1 MKNNITLIG
10 MPGSGKS
17 TVGVVLAK
25 RLGRRF
31 VDSDLVIQD
40 RHGKLLHELITEYG
54 VKGFWQIESDVN
66 ASLDLE
72 NSIIATG
79 GSACYEPEGMQ
90 HLREISTVVYLK
102 LPYKEVEKRLGDLN
116 ARGVTLQP
124 GQTLRD
130 LYDERTPLYEKY
142 ADLIIDCSGK
152 MLRDVVAFVSHSKGM
167 HYIHPFT
174 FNGVRSLIGAAG
186 ILVYILIS
194 RKIAGDKAA
203 KLDWKLNVRAGLLCG
218 IFLTIASTLQ
228 QFGIKYT
235 SVGKAG
241 FITTLY
247 IIFVPMFG
255 VFLKKKVAPVVW
267 AAAGMAA
274 VGMYLLCM
282 TESLRLGAG
291 DIMVFLCA
299 IAFAIQIMTVD
310 HYAARIDGAVV
321 SCIQFT
327 VCGVVCCI
335 GALIWGQPTFGQI
348 QEGLGALLYAGVLSC
363 GVGYTLQIVGQK
375 GLNPTVAALIMSLE
389 SVIATISG
397 WIAYKIGFLSTDQ
410 TLTPRQIAG
419 CVIVFAAVILV
430 QLPPEWFRFGK
441 K

>member
-1 MKNNITLIG
+1 MENTRTKTTRNSLILLLTAAIWG
-10 MPGSGKS
+10 M
-17 TVGVVLAK
+17 
-25 RLGRRF
+25 
-31 VDSDLVIQD
+31 
-40 RHGKLLHELITEYG
+40 
-54 VKGFWQIESDVN
+54 
-66 ASLDLE
+66 
-72 NSIIATG
+72 
-79 GSACYEPEGMQ
+79 
-90 HLREISTVVYLK
+90 
-102 LPYKEVEKRLGDLN
+102 
-116 ARGVTLQP
+116 
-124 GQTLRD
+124 
-130 LYDERTPLYEKY
+130 
-142 ADLIIDCSGK
+142 
-152 MLRDVVAFVSHSKGM
+152 AFVSQSKGM
-167 HYIHPFT
+167 DYMHPFT
-174 FNGVRSLIGAAG
+174 FNGVRSLIGAAS

-203 KLDWKLNVRAGLLCG
+203 PLDWKLNVKAGLLCG

-255 VFLKKKVAPVVW
+255 IFLKKKVAPVVW
-267 AAAGMAA
+267 AAAVMAA

-291 DIMVFLCA
+291 DIMVF
-299 IAFAIQIMTVD
+299 F
-310 HYAARIDGAVV
+310 
-321 SCIQFT
+321 QFT

-335 GALIWGQPTFGQI
+335 GALIWGQPTFGQL

-397 WIAYKIGFLSTDQ
+397 WIAYKIGFLTTDQ
-410 TLTPRQIAG
+410 TLTARQIAG

-430 QLPPEWFRFGK
+430 QLPPEWFRLGK
-441 K
+441 KNA

>member
-1 MKNNITLIG
+1 MENTTMENTRTKTTRNSLILLLTAAIWG
-10 MPGSGKS
+10 M
-17 TVGVVLAK
+17 
-25 RLGRRF
+25 
-31 VDSDLVIQD
+31 
-40 RHGKLLHELITEYG
+40 
-54 VKGFWQIESDVN
+54 
-66 ASLDLE
+66 
-72 NSIIATG
+72 
-79 GSACYEPEGMQ
+79 
-90 HLREISTVVYLK
+90 
-102 LPYKEVEKRLGDLN
+102 
-116 ARGVTLQP
+116 
-124 GQTLRD
+124 
-130 LYDERTPLYEKY
+130 
-142 ADLIIDCSGK
+142 
-152 MLRDVVAFVSHSKGM
+152 AFVSQSKGM
-167 HYIHPFT
+167 DYMHPFT
-174 FNGVRSLIGAAG
+174 FNGVRSLIGAAS

-203 KLDWKLNVRAGLLCG
+203 PLDWKLNVKAGLLCG

-255 VFLKKKVAPVVW
+255 IFLKKKVAPVVW
-267 AAAGMAA
+267 AAAVMAA

-335 GALIWGQPTFGQI
+335 GALIWGTAHLRSAAGRPGSPVICWCFKLWC
-348 QEGLGALLYAGVLSC
+348 GLYL
-363 GVGYTLQIVGQK
+363 TDRR
-375 GLNPTVAALIMSLE
+375 PERTE
-389 SVIATISG
+389 SYG
-397 WIAYKIGFLSTDQ
+397 GGTDHE
-410 TLTPRQIAG
+410 PGIRH
-419 CVIVFAAVILV
+419 CHD
-430 QLPPEWFRFGK
+430 LPDGSPIRSDF
-441 K
+441 

>member
-1 MKNNITLIG
+1 MENTTMENTRTKTTRNSLILLLTAAIWG
-10 MPGSGKS
+10 M
-17 TVGVVLAK
+17 
-25 RLGRRF
+25 
-31 VDSDLVIQD
+31 
-40 RHGKLLHELITEYG
+40 
-54 VKGFWQIESDVN
+54 
-66 ASLDLE
+66 
-72 NSIIATG
+72 
-79 GSACYEPEGMQ
+79 
-90 HLREISTVVYLK
+90 
-102 LPYKEVEKRLGDLN
+102 
-116 ARGVTLQP
+116 
-124 GQTLRD
+124 
-130 LYDERTPLYEKY
+130 
-142 ADLIIDCSGK
+142 
-152 MLRDVVAFVSHSKGM
+152 AFVSQSKGM
-167 HYIHPFT
+167 DYMHPFT
-174 FNGVRSLIGAAG
+174 FNGVRSLIGAAS

-203 KLDWKLNVRAGLLCG
+203 PLDWKLNVKAGLLCG

-247 IIFVPMFG
+247 IIFVR
-255 VFLKKKVAPVVW
+255 
-267 AAAGMAA
+267 
-274 VGMYLLCM
+274 MYLLCM

-335 GALIWGQPTFGQI
+335 GALIWGQPTFGQL

-397 WIAYKIGFLSTDQ
+397 WIAYKIGFLTTDQ
-410 TLTPRQIAG
+410 TLTARQIAG

-441 K
+441 KNA